1 MRTDALGNLI
11 CVRHAAKEGGRRIM
25 VSAHMDHIGFVV
37 LDADEHGFLRV
48 HNAGGISKRASL
60 NRHVVFANGVNG
72 VVSNETERF
81 SADDNKMTDLF
92 IDIGAKDREDALSM
106 VALGDV
112 AVYAPDAFEMANGMI
127 AAPAVD
133 DRVGCAIALEAMKE
147 LGECENEVAF
157 VFTVQEELGLRG
169 ARAAAYGVDPQIGV
183 ALDVTLS
190 GDTPK
195 GPKIAVKAGEGP
207 CVKVRDSSLVCAPRV
222 VKGLEEA
229 AERVGVKTQ
238 REVLSAGGND
248 AARHAGRA
256 RGRAG
261 GHHLHRLP
269 LRPLRLRDHLPCRL
283 RGREKDAG
291 GVFASSRAYEK
302 VHICGISAARLL
314 SIPRKSGI
322 MGKIGEPD
330 AAGRGK
336 RSPRRLFMRAAIGGY
351 TDGQS
356 RRGGS
361 SAGTA
366 QTLFNARQKLW
377 HEGLPPAPRGDRHA
391 DGL

>member
-1 MRTDALGNLI
+1 
-11 CVRHAAKEGGRRIM
+11 
-25 VSAHMDHIGFVV
+25 MDHIGFVV

-72 VVSNETERF
+72 IVSNETERF
-81 SADDNKMTDLF
+81 SADDNKMSDLF

-112 AVYAPDAFEMANGMI
+112 AVYAPDAFELANGMI
-127 AAPAVD
+127 AAPAMD

-157 VFTVQEELGLRG
+157 VFSVQEELGLRG

-195 GPKIAVKAGEGP
+195 GPKIAVRAGEGP
-207 CVKVRDSSLVCAPRV
+207 CVKVRDSSLVCSPRV

-229 AERVGVKTQ
+229 AQRVGVRTQ

-248 AARHAGRA
+248 AGAMQGA
-256 RGRAG
+256 RAG
-261 GHHLHRLP
+261 VL
-269 LRPLRLRDHLPCRL
+269 
-283 RGREKDAG
+283 
-291 GVFASSRAYEK
+291 
-302 VHICGISAARLL
+302 
-314 SIPRKSGI
+314 
-322 MGKIGEPD
+322 
-330 AAGRGK
+330 
-336 RSPRRLFMRAAIGGY
+336 
-351 TDGQS
+351 
-356 RRGGS
+356 
-361 SAGTA
+361 AGTISIA
-366 QTLFNARQKLW
+366 CRYVHSACETISLADCEGAKKMLVEFLRQS
-377 HEGLPPAPRGDRHA
+377 GV
-391 DGL
+391 

>member
-1 MRTDALGNLI
+1 MKQTLFTLLNTYGGVGREDAVRETIAELARPYCDKMRTDALGNLI
-11 CVRHAAKEGGRRIM
+11 CVRAGKEGGRRVM
-25 VSAHMDHIGFVV
+25 VAAHMDHIGFVV

-60 NRHVVFANGVNG
+60 NRHVVFANGVHG

-81 SADDNKMTDLF
+81 SADDNKMSDLF
-92 IDIGAKDREDALSM
+92 IDIGAKDRADALSM

-112 AVYAPDAFEMANGMI
+112 AVYAPDAFELANGMI

-207 CVKVRDSSLVCAPRV
+207 CVKVRDSSLVCSPRV
-222 VKGLEEA
+222 VRGLEEA
-229 AERVGVKTQ
+229 AGRVGVRTQ

-248 AARHAGRA
+248 AGAMQAA
-256 RGRAG
+256 RAG
-261 GHHLHRLP
+261 VLAGTISIACRYVHSACETISLADCEGAKSMLVEF
-269 LRPLRLRDHLPCRL
+269 LRDP
-283 RGREKDAG
+283 
-291 GVFASSRAYEK
+291 GV
-302 VHICGISAARLL
+302 
-314 SIPRKSGI
+314 
-322 MGKIGEPD
+322 
-330 AAGRGK
+330 
-336 RSPRRLFMRAAIGGY
+336 
-351 TDGQS
+351 
-356 RRGGS
+356 
-361 SAGTA
+361 
-366 QTLFNARQKLW
+366 
-377 HEGLPPAPRGDRHA
+377 
-391 DGL
+391 

>member
-1 MRTDALGNLI
+1 MKQTLFTLLNTYGGVGREDAVRETIAELARPYCDEMRTDALGNLI
-11 CVRHAAKEGGRRIM
+11 CVRAGKEGGRRVM
-25 VSAHMDHIGFVV
+25 VAAHMDHIGFVV

-60 NRHVVFANGVNG
+60 NRHVVFENGVNG

-81 SADDNKMTDLF
+81 SADDNKMSDLF

-169 ARAAAYGVDPQIGV
+169 ARVAAYGVDPQIGV

-195 GPKIAVKAGEGP
+195 GPKIAVRAGEGP

-238 REVLSAGGND
+238 REVLTAGGND
-248 AARHAGRA
+248 AAAMQA
-256 RGRAG
+256 ARAG
-261 GHHLHRLP
+261 VL
-269 LRPLRLRDHLPCRL
+269 
-283 RGREKDAG
+283 
-291 GVFASSRAYEK
+291 
-302 VHICGISAARLL
+302 
-314 SIPRKSGI
+314 
-322 MGKIGEPD
+322 
-330 AAGRGK
+330 
-336 RSPRRLFMRAAIGGY
+336 
-351 TDGQS
+351 
-356 RRGGS
+356 
-361 SAGTA
+361 AGTISIA
-366 QTLFNARQKLW
+366 CRYVHSACETISLADCEGAKKMLVAFLRQP
-377 HEGLPPAPRGDRHA
+377 GV
-391 DGL
+391 

>member
-1 MRTDALGNLI
+1 MKQTLFTLLNTYGGVGREDAVRETIAELARPYCDEMRTDALGNLI
-11 CVRHAAKEGGRRIM
+11 CVRAGKEGGRRVM
-25 VSAHMDHIGFVV
+25 VAAHMDHIGFVV

-60 NRHVVFANGVNG
+60 NRHVVFANGVHG

-81 SADDNKMTDLF
+81 SADDNKMSDLF

-112 AVYAPDAFEMANGMI
+112 AVYAPDAFELANGMI
-127 AAPAVD
+127 AAPAMD

-195 GPKIAVKAGEGP
+195 GPKIAVRAGEGP
-207 CVKVRDSSLVCAPRV
+207 CVKVRDSSLVCSPRV

-229 AERVGVKTQ
+229 AERVGVSTQ

-248 AARHAGRA
+248 AGAMQGA
-256 RGRAG
+256 RAG
-261 GHHLHRLP
+261 VL
-269 LRPLRLRDHLPCRL
+269 
-283 RGREKDAG
+283 
-291 GVFASSRAYEK
+291 
-302 VHICGISAARLL
+302 
-314 SIPRKSGI
+314 
-322 MGKIGEPD
+322 
-330 AAGRGK
+330 
-336 RSPRRLFMRAAIGGY
+336 
-351 TDGQS
+351 
-356 RRGGS
+356 
-361 SAGTA
+361 AGTISIA
-366 QTLFNARQKLW
+366 CRYVHSACETISLADCEGAKKMLVAFLRQP
-377 HEGLPPAPRGDRHA
+377 GV
-391 DGL
+391 

>member
-1 MRTDALGNLI
+1 MKQTLFTLLNTYGGVGREDAVRETIAELARPYCDEMRTDALGNLI
-11 CVRHAAKEGGRRIM
+11 CVRAGKEGGRRVM
-25 VSAHMDHIGFVV
+25 VAAHMDHIGFVV

-60 NRHVVFANGVNG
+60 NRHVVFANGVHG

-81 SADDNKMTDLF
+81 SADDNKMSDLF
-92 IDIGAKDREDALSM
+92 IDIGAKDRADALSM

-207 CVKVRDSSLVCAPRV
+207 CVKVRDSSLVCSPRV

-229 AERVGVKTQ
+229 AGRVGVRTQ

-248 AARHAGRA
+248 AGAMQAA
-256 RGRAG
+256 RAG
-261 GHHLHRLP
+261 VL
-269 LRPLRLRDHLPCRL
+269 
-283 RGREKDAG
+283 
-291 GVFASSRAYEK
+291 
-302 VHICGISAARLL
+302 
-314 SIPRKSGI
+314 
-322 MGKIGEPD
+322 
-330 AAGRGK
+330 
-336 RSPRRLFMRAAIGGY
+336 
-351 TDGQS
+351 
-356 RRGGS
+356 
-361 SAGTA
+361 AGTISIA
-366 QTLFNARQKLW
+366 CRYVHSACETISLADCEGAKKMLVAFLRQP
-377 HEGLPPAPRGDRHA
+377 GV
-391 DGL
+391 

>member
-1 MRTDALGNLI
+1 MKQTLFTLLNTYGGVGREDAVRETIAELARPYCDEMRTDALGNLI
-11 CVRHAAKEGGRRIM
+11 CVRAGKEGGRRVM
-25 VSAHMDHIGFVV
+25 VAAHMDHIGFVV

-81 SADDNKMTDLF
+81 SADDNKMSDLF
-92 IDIGAKDREDALSM
+92 IDIGAKDRADALSM

-112 AVYAPDAFEMANGMI
+112 AVYAPDAFELANGMI

-207 CVKVRDSSLVCAPRV
+207 CVKVRDSSLVCSPRV
-222 VKGLEEA
+222 VRGLEEA
-229 AERVGVKTQ
+229 AGRVGVKTQ

-248 AARHAGRA
+248 AGAMQAA
-256 RGRAG
+256 RAG
-261 GHHLHRLP
+261 VLAGTISIACRYVHSACETISLADCEGAKSMLVEF
-269 LRPLRLRDHLPCRL
+269 LRQS
-283 RGREKDAG
+283 GEKTVFVDFLGALIAG
-291 GVFASSRAYEK
+291 
-302 VHICGISAARLL
+302 
-314 SIPRKSGI
+314 KSGI
-322 MGKIGEPD
+322 IVDFLYRWAKSSWWTIRWYSTKIGTKYF
-330 AAGRGK
+330 R
-336 RSPRRLFMRAAIGGY
+336 
-351 TDGQS
+351 
-356 RRGGS
+356 
-361 SAGTA
+361 
-366 QTLFNARQKLW
+366 
-377 HEGLPPAPRGDRHA
+377 HEEKWL
-391 DGL
+391 

>member
-1 MRTDALGNLI
+1 MKETLFTLLNTCGGSGREDAIRETIAELARPYCDEMRTDALGNLI
-11 CVRHAAKEGGRRIM
+11 CVRAGKEGGRRVM
-25 VSAHMDHIGFVV
+25 VAAHMDHIGFVV

-81 SADDNKMTDLF
+81 SADDNKMSDLF
-92 IDIGAKDREDALSM
+92 IDIGAKDRADALSM

-112 AVYAPDAFEMANGMI
+112 AVYAPDAFELANGMI

-207 CVKVRDSSLVCAPRV
+207 CVKVRDSSLVCSPRV

-229 AERVGVKTQ
+229 AERVGVSTQ

-248 AARHAGRA
+248 AGAMQGA
-256 RGRAG
+256 RAG
-261 GHHLHRLP
+261 VL
-269 LRPLRLRDHLPCRL
+269 
-283 RGREKDAG
+283 
-291 GVFASSRAYEK
+291 
-302 VHICGISAARLL
+302 
-314 SIPRKSGI
+314 
-322 MGKIGEPD
+322 
-330 AAGRGK
+330 
-336 RSPRRLFMRAAIGGY
+336 
-351 TDGQS
+351 
-356 RRGGS
+356 
-361 SAGTA
+361 AGTISIA
-366 QTLFNARQKLW
+366 CRYVHSACETISLADCEGAKKMLVEFLRQS
-377 HEGLPPAPRGDRHA
+377 DV
-391 DGL
+391 

>member
-1 MRTDALGNLI
+1 
-11 CVRHAAKEGGRRIM
+11 
-25 VSAHMDHIGFVV
+25 
-37 LDADEHGFLRV
+37 
-48 HNAGGISKRASL
+48 
-60 NRHVVFANGVNG
+60 
-72 VVSNETERF
+72 
-81 SADDNKMTDLF
+81 
-92 IDIGAKDREDALSM
+92 M

-147 LGECENEVAF
+147 LGDCENEVAF

-207 CVKVRDSSLVCAPRV
+207 CVKVRDSSLVCSPRV

-269 LRPLRLRDHLPCRL
+269 LRPLRLRDRSPLPTARARRRCWWSFC
-283 RGREKDAG
+283 A
-291 GVFASSRAYEK
+291 SRAYK
-302 VHICGISAARLL
+302 
-314 SIPRKSGI
+314 SIFVEFLRRVYCQSRRKSGI

-336 RSPRRLFMRAAIGGY
+336 RLPRRFFMPAR
-351 TDGQS
+351 D
-356 RRGGS
+356 RRIYRWAKS
-361 SAGTA
+361 SWWIIRWYSTNS
-366 QTLFNARQKLW
+366 L
-377 HEGLPPAPRGDRHA
+377 
-391 DGL
+391 

>member
-1 MRTDALGNLI
+1 MKQTLFTLLNTYGGSGREDAVRETIAELARPYCDEMRTDALGNLI
-11 CVRHAAKEGGRRIM
+11 CVRAGKEGGRRVM
-25 VSAHMDHIGFVV
+25 VAAHMDHIGFVV

-72 VVSNETERF
+72 IVSNETERF
-81 SADDNKMTDLF
+81 SADDNKMSDLF
-92 IDIGAKDREDALSM
+92 IDIGAKDRADALSM

-112 AVYAPDAFEMANGMI
+112 AVYAPDAFELANGMI

-157 VFTVQEELGLRG
+157 VFSVQEELGLRG

-195 GPKIAVKAGEGP
+195 GPKIAVRAGEGP
-207 CVKVRDSSLVCAPRV
+207 CVKVRDSSLVCSPRV

-229 AERVGVKTQ
+229 AQRVGVKTQ

-248 AARHAGRA
+248 AGAMQGA
-256 RGRAG
+256 RAG
-261 GHHLHRLP
+261 VL
-269 LRPLRLRDHLPCRL
+269 
-283 RGREKDAG
+283 
-291 GVFASSRAYEK
+291 
-302 VHICGISAARLL
+302 
-314 SIPRKSGI
+314 
-322 MGKIGEPD
+322 
-330 AAGRGK
+330 
-336 RSPRRLFMRAAIGGY
+336 
-351 TDGQS
+351 
-356 RRGGS
+356 
-361 SAGTA
+361 AGTISIA
-366 QTLFNARQKLW
+366 CRYVHSACETISLADC
-377 HEGLPPAPRGDRHA
+377 EGAKKMLVEFLR
-391 DGL
+391 

>member
-1 MRTDALGNLI
+1 MKQTLFTLLNTYGGVGREDAVRETIAELARPYCDEMRTDALGNLI
-11 CVRHAAKEGGRRIM
+11 CVRAGKEGSRRVM
-25 VSAHMDHIGFVV
+25 VAAHMDHIGFVV

-60 NRHVVFANGVNG
+60 NRHVVFANGVHG

-81 SADDNKMTDLF
+81 SADDNKMSDLF
-92 IDIGAKDREDALSM
+92 IDIGAKDRADALSM

-195 GPKIAVKAGEGP
+195 GPKIAVRAGEGP

-238 REVLSAGGND
+238 REVLTAGGND
-248 AARHAGRA
+248 AAAMQA
-256 RGRAG
+256 ARAG
-261 GHHLHRLP
+261 VL
-269 LRPLRLRDHLPCRL
+269 
-283 RGREKDAG
+283 
-291 GVFASSRAYEK
+291 
-302 VHICGISAARLL
+302 
-314 SIPRKSGI
+314 
-322 MGKIGEPD
+322 
-330 AAGRGK
+330 
-336 RSPRRLFMRAAIGGY
+336 
-351 TDGQS
+351 
-356 RRGGS
+356 
-361 SAGTA
+361 AGTISIA
-366 QTLFNARQKLW
+366 CRYVHSACETISLADCEGAKKMLVAFLRQP
-377 HEGLPPAPRGDRHA
+377 GV
-391 DGL
+391 

>member
-1 MRTDALGNLI
+1 MKETLFTLLNTYGGVGREDAVRETIAELARPYCDEMRTDALGNLI
-11 CVRHAAKEGGRRIM
+11 CVRAGKEGGRRVM
-25 VSAHMDHIGFVV
+25 VAAHMDHIGFVV

-81 SADDNKMTDLF
+81 SADDNKMSDLF
-92 IDIGAKDREDALSM
+92 IDIGAKDRADALSM

-112 AVYAPDAFEMANGMI
+112 AIYAPDAFELANGMI

-207 CVKVRDSSLVCAPRV
+207 CVKVRDSSLVCSPRV
-222 VKGLEEA
+222 VRGLEEA
-229 AERVGVKTQ
+229 AGRVGVRTQ

-248 AARHAGRA
+248 AGAMQAA
-256 RGRAG
+256 RAG
-261 GHHLHRLP
+261 VL
-269 LRPLRLRDHLPCRL
+269 
-283 RGREKDAG
+283 
-291 GVFASSRAYEK
+291 
-302 VHICGISAARLL
+302 
-314 SIPRKSGI
+314 
-322 MGKIGEPD
+322 
-330 AAGRGK
+330 
-336 RSPRRLFMRAAIGGY
+336 
-351 TDGQS
+351 
-356 RRGGS
+356 
-361 SAGTA
+361 AGTISIA
-366 QTLFNARQKLW
+366 CRYVHSACETISLADCEGAKKMLVAFLRQP
-377 HEGLPPAPRGDRHA
+377 GV
-391 DGL
+391 

>member
-1 MRTDALGNLI
+1 MKETLFTLLNTYGGSGREDAVRETIAELARPYCDEMRTDALGNLI
-11 CVRHAAKEGGRRIM
+11 CVRAGKEGGRRVM
-25 VSAHMDHIGFVV
+25 VAAHMDHIGFVV

-60 NRHVVFANGVNG
+60 NRHVVFANGVHG

-81 SADDNKMTDLF
+81 SADDNKMSDLF
-92 IDIGAKDREDALSM
+92 IDIGAKDRADALSM

-207 CVKVRDSSLVCAPRV
+207 CVKVRDSSLVCSPRV

-229 AERVGVKTQ
+229 AQRVGVKTQ

-248 AARHAGRA
+248 AGAMQGA
-256 RGRAG
+256 RAG
-261 GHHLHRLP
+261 VL
-269 LRPLRLRDHLPCRL
+269 
-283 RGREKDAG
+283 
-291 GVFASSRAYEK
+291 
-302 VHICGISAARLL
+302 
-314 SIPRKSGI
+314 
-322 MGKIGEPD
+322 
-330 AAGRGK
+330 
-336 RSPRRLFMRAAIGGY
+336 
-351 TDGQS
+351 
-356 RRGGS
+356 
-361 SAGTA
+361 AGTISIA
-366 QTLFNARQKLW
+366 CRYVHSACETVSLADCEGAKKMLVEFLRQS
-377 HEGLPPAPRGDRHA
+377 GV
-391 DGL
+391 

>member
-1 MRTDALGNLI
+1 MKQTLFTLLNTYGGVGREDAVRETIAELARPYCDEMRTDALGNLI
-11 CVRHAAKEGGRRIM
+11 CVRAGKEGGRRVM
-25 VSAHMDHIGFVV
+25 VAAHMDHIGFVV

-60 NRHVVFANGVNG
+60 NRHVVIANGDHG

-81 SADDNKMTDLF
+81 SADDNKMSDLF
-92 IDIGAKDREDALSM
+92 IDIGAKDRADALSM

-133 DRVGCAIALEAMKE
+133 DRIGCAIALEAMKE

-207 CVKVRDSSLVCAPRV
+207 CVKVRDSSLVCSPRV
-222 VKGLEEA
+222 VRGLEEA
-229 AERVGVKTQ
+229 AGRVGVKTQ

-248 AARHAGRA
+248 AGAMQAA
-256 RGRAG
+256 RAG
-261 GHHLHRLP
+261 VLAGTISIACRYVHSACETISLADCEGAKSMLVEF
-269 LRPLRLRDHLPCRL
+269 LRDP
-283 RGREKDAG
+283 
-291 GVFASSRAYEK
+291 GV
-302 VHICGISAARLL
+302 
-314 SIPRKSGI
+314 
-322 MGKIGEPD
+322 
-330 AAGRGK
+330 
-336 RSPRRLFMRAAIGGY
+336 
-351 TDGQS
+351 
-356 RRGGS
+356 
-361 SAGTA
+361 
-366 QTLFNARQKLW
+366 
-377 HEGLPPAPRGDRHA
+377 
-391 DGL
+391 

>member
-1 MRTDALGNLI
+1 MKQTLFTLLNTYGGVGREDAVRETIAELARPYCDEMRTDALGNLI
-11 CVRHAAKEGGRRIM
+11 CVRAGKEGGRRVM
-25 VSAHMDHIGFVV
+25 VAAHMDHIGFVV

-60 NRHVVFANGVNG
+60 NRHVVFANGVHG

-81 SADDNKMTDLF
+81 SADDNKMSDLF
-92 IDIGAKDREDALSM
+92 IDIGAKDRADALSM

-112 AVYAPDAFEMANGMI
+112 AVYAPDAFELANGMI

-222 VKGLEEA
+222 VAGLEKA
-229 AERVGVKTQ
+229 AARAGVKTQ

-248 AARHAGRA
+248 AGAIQTT
-256 RGRAG
+256 RAG
-261 GHHLHRLP
+261 VLAGTISIACRYVHSACETVSLADCEGAAKL
-269 LRPLRLRDHLPCRL
+269 LAEFLRDP
-283 RGREKDAG
+283 
-291 GVFASSRAYEK
+291 GV
-302 VHICGISAARLL
+302 
-314 SIPRKSGI
+314 
-322 MGKIGEPD
+322 
-330 AAGRGK
+330 
-336 RSPRRLFMRAAIGGY
+336 
-351 TDGQS
+351 
-356 RRGGS
+356 
-361 SAGTA
+361 
-366 QTLFNARQKLW
+366 
-377 HEGLPPAPRGDRHA
+377 
-391 DGL
+391 

>member
-1 MRTDALGNLI
+1 MKETLFTLLNCYGGSGREDAVRETIAELARPYCDEMRTDALGNLI
-11 CVRHAAKEGGRRIM
+11 CVRRAGREGGRRIM
-25 VSAHMDHIGFVV
+25 VCAHMDHIGFVV

-72 VVSNETERF
+72 IVSNETERF
-81 SADDNKMTDLF
+81 SADDNKMSDLF

-112 AVYAPDAFEMANGMI
+112 AVYAPDAFELANGLI
-127 AAPAVD
+127 AAPAMD

-157 VFTVQEELGLRG
+157 VFSVQEELGLRG

-195 GPKIAVKAGEGP
+195 GPKIAVRAGEGP
-207 CVKVRDSSLVCAPRV
+207 CVKVRDSSLVCSPRV

-229 AERVGVKTQ
+229 AERVGVSTQ

-248 AARHAGRA
+248 AGAMQGA
-256 RGRAG
+256 RAG
-261 GHHLHRLP
+261 VL
-269 LRPLRLRDHLPCRL
+269 
-283 RGREKDAG
+283 
-291 GVFASSRAYEK
+291 
-302 VHICGISAARLL
+302 
-314 SIPRKSGI
+314 
-322 MGKIGEPD
+322 
-330 AAGRGK
+330 
-336 RSPRRLFMRAAIGGY
+336 
-351 TDGQS
+351 
-356 RRGGS
+356 
-361 SAGTA
+361 AGTISIA
-366 QTLFNARQKLW
+366 CRYVHSACETISLADCEGAKKMLVEFLRQS
-377 HEGLPPAPRGDRHA
+377 GV
-391 DGL
+391 

>member
-1 MRTDALGNLI
+1 MKETLFTLLNCYGGSGREDAVRETIAELARPYCDEVRTDALGNLI

-60 NRHVVFANGVNG
+60 NRHVVFENGVNG

-81 SADDNKMTDLF
+81 SADDNKMSDLF

-133 DRVGCAIALEAMKE
+133 DRVGCAIAVEAMKE

-169 ARAAAYGVDPQIGV
+169 ARVAAYGVDPQIGV
-183 ALDVTLS
+183 ALDVTSS

-195 GPKIAVKAGEGP
+195 GPKIAVRAGEGP

-229 AERVGVKTQ
+229 AERIGVKTQ
-238 REVLSAGGND
+238 REVLTAGGND
-248 AARHAGRA
+248 AAAMQAAA

-269 LRPLRLRDHLPCRL
+269 LRPFRPARRSPLPTVRARKRCWWRFC
-283 RGREKDAG
+283 
-291 GVFASSRAYEK
+291 VSRACEK
-302 VHICGISAARLL
+302 IHICGISAAA
-314 SIPRKSGI
+314 SIVNPAKIRYNGE
-322 MGKIGEPD
+322 IGEPD

-336 RSPRRLFMRAAIGGY
+336 RLPRRFSMR
-351 TDGQS
+351 T
-356 RRGGS
+356 R
-361 SAGTA
+361 
-366 QTLFNARQKLW
+366 
-377 HEGLPPAPRGDRHA
+377 
-391 DGL
+391 

>member
-1 MRTDALGNLI
+1 MKQTLFTLLNTYGGVGREDAVRETIAELARPYCDEMRTDALGNLI
-11 CVRHAAKEGGRRIM
+11 CVRAGKEGGRRVM
-25 VSAHMDHIGFVV
+25 VAAHMDHIGFVV

-60 NRHVVFANGVNG
+60 NRHVVFANGVHG

-81 SADDNKMTDLF
+81 SADDNKMSDLF
-92 IDIGAKDREDALSM
+92 IDIGAKDRADALSM

-112 AVYAPDAFEMANGMI
+112 AVYAPDAFELANGMI

-207 CVKVRDSSLVCAPRV
+207 CVKVRDSSLVCSPRV

-229 AERVGVKTQ
+229 AQRVGVRTQ

-248 AARHAGRA
+248 AGAMQGA
-256 RGRAG
+256 RAG
-261 GHHLHRLP
+261 VL
-269 LRPLRLRDHLPCRL
+269 
-283 RGREKDAG
+283 
-291 GVFASSRAYEK
+291 
-302 VHICGISAARLL
+302 
-314 SIPRKSGI
+314 
-322 MGKIGEPD
+322 
-330 AAGRGK
+330 
-336 RSPRRLFMRAAIGGY
+336 
-351 TDGQS
+351 
-356 RRGGS
+356 
-361 SAGTA
+361 AGTISIA
-366 QTLFNARQKLW
+366 CRYVHSACETVSLADCEGAKKMLVEFLRQS
-377 HEGLPPAPRGDRHA
+377 GV
-391 DGL
+391 

>member
-1 MRTDALGNLI
+1 MKQTLFTLLNTYGGVGREDAVRETIAELARPYCDEMRTDALGNLI
-11 CVRHAAKEGGRRIM
+11 CVRAGKEGGRRVM
-25 VSAHMDHIGFVV
+25 VAAHMDHIGFVV

-60 NRHVVFANGVNG
+60 NRHVVFANGVHG

-81 SADDNKMTDLF
+81 SADDNKMSDLF
-92 IDIGAKDREDALSM
+92 IDIGARDRADALSM

-112 AVYAPDAFEMANGMI
+112 AVYAPDAFELAN

-207 CVKVRDSSLVCAPRV
+207 CVKVRDSSLVCSPRV
-222 VKGLEEA
+222 VRGLEEA
-229 AERVGVKTQ
+229 AGRVGVKTQ

-248 AARHAGRA
+248 AGAMQAA
-256 RGRAG
+256 RAG
-261 GHHLHRLP
+261 VLAGTISIACRYVHSACETISLADCEGAKSMLVEF
-269 LRPLRLRDHLPCRL
+269 LRDP
-283 RGREKDAG
+283 
-291 GVFASSRAYEK
+291 GV
-302 VHICGISAARLL
+302 
-314 SIPRKSGI
+314 
-322 MGKIGEPD
+322 
-330 AAGRGK
+330 
-336 RSPRRLFMRAAIGGY
+336 
-351 TDGQS
+351 
-356 RRGGS
+356 
-361 SAGTA
+361 
-366 QTLFNARQKLW
+366 
-377 HEGLPPAPRGDRHA
+377 
-391 DGL
+391 

>member
-1 MRTDALGNLI
+1 MKQTLFTLLNTYGGVGREDAVRETIAELARPYCDEMRTDALGNLI
-11 CVRHAAKEGGRRIM
+11 CVRAGKEGGRRVM
-25 VSAHMDHIGFVV
+25 VAAHMDHIGFVV

-60 NRHVVFANGVNG
+60 NRHVVFANGVHG

-81 SADDNKMTDLF
+81 SADDNKMSDLF
-92 IDIGAKDREDALSM
+92 IDIGAKDRADALSM

-169 ARAAAYGVDPQIGV
+169 ARAAGLRRRSADRRGAGRDPLRRHPQ
-183 ALDVTLS
+183 
-190 GDTPK
+190 
-195 GPKIAVKAGEGP
+195 GPEDRRQSRGRPLRQGARQLPGLLPARGQGAGRG
-207 CVKVRDSSLVCAPRV
+207 RGARW
-222 VKGLEEA
+222 
-229 AERVGVKTQ
+229 
-238 REVLSAGGND
+238 REN
-248 AARHAGRA
+248 AARGALRRRQRRGRDAGRA

-283 RGREKDAG
+283 RGREKHAWWSFLRDP
-291 GVFASSRAYEK
+291 GV
-302 VHICGISAARLL
+302 
-314 SIPRKSGI
+314 
-322 MGKIGEPD
+322 
-330 AAGRGK
+330 
-336 RSPRRLFMRAAIGGY
+336 
-351 TDGQS
+351 
-356 RRGGS
+356 
-361 SAGTA
+361 
-366 QTLFNARQKLW
+366 
-377 HEGLPPAPRGDRHA
+377 
-391 DGL
+391 

>member
-1 MRTDALGNLI
+1 M
-11 CVRHAAKEGGRRIM
+11 
-25 VSAHMDHIGFVV
+25 V

-60 NRHVVFANGVNG
+60 NRHVVFENGVNG

-81 SADDNKMTDLF
+81 SADDNKMSDLF

-147 LGECENEVAF
+147 LGDCENEVAF

-195 GPKIAVKAGEGP
+195 GPKIAVRAGEGP
-207 CVKVRDSSLVCAPRV
+207 CVKVRDSSLVCSPRV

-229 AERVGVKTQ
+229 AGRVGVKTQ
-238 REVLSAGGND
+238 REVLTAGGND
-248 AARHAGRA
+248 AAAMQA
-256 RGRAG
+256 ARAG
-261 GHHLHRLP
+261 VL
-269 LRPLRLRDHLPCRL
+269 
-283 RGREKDAG
+283 
-291 GVFASSRAYEK
+291 
-302 VHICGISAARLL
+302 
-314 SIPRKSGI
+314 
-322 MGKIGEPD
+322 
-330 AAGRGK
+330 
-336 RSPRRLFMRAAIGGY
+336 
-351 TDGQS
+351 
-356 RRGGS
+356 
-361 SAGTA
+361 AGTISIA
-366 QTLFNARQKLW
+366 CRYVHSACETISLADCEGAKKMLVAFLRQP
-377 HEGLPPAPRGDRHA
+377 GV
-391 DGL
+391 

>member
-1 MRTDALGNLI
+1 MKETLFTLLNTYGGSGREDAVREAIAELARPYCDEMRTDALGNLI
-11 CVRHAAKEGGRRIM
+11 CVRAGKEGGRRVM
-25 VSAHMDHIGFVV
+25 VAAHMDHIGFVV

-72 VVSNETERF
+72 IVSNETERF
-81 SADDNKMTDLF
+81 SADDNKMSDLF
-92 IDIGAKDREDALSM
+92 IDIGAKDRADALSM

-112 AVYAPDAFEMANGMI
+112 AVYAPDAFELANGMI

-207 CVKVRDSSLVCAPRV
+207 CVKVRDSSLVCSPRV

-229 AERVGVKTQ
+229 AERVGVSTQ

-248 AARHAGRA
+248 AGAMQGA
-256 RGRAG
+256 RAG
-261 GHHLHRLP
+261 VLAGTISIACRYVHSACETVSLADCEGAAKL
-269 LRPLRLRDHLPCRL
+269 LAEFLRDP
-283 RGREKDAG
+283 
-291 GVFASSRAYEK
+291 GV
-302 VHICGISAARLL
+302 
-314 SIPRKSGI
+314 
-322 MGKIGEPD
+322 
-330 AAGRGK
+330 
-336 RSPRRLFMRAAIGGY
+336 
-351 TDGQS
+351 
-356 RRGGS
+356 
-361 SAGTA
+361 
-366 QTLFNARQKLW
+366 
-377 HEGLPPAPRGDRHA
+377 
-391 DGL
+391 